1 MPKKNLPSYLALT
14 PALKIF
20 VTNLAWQSQAHIKP
34 LHQHF
39 ALRLVLEGGFL
50 PEEVTPH
57 PPLRIDAKKGEDVLV
72 FDPDAANEAEQT
84 ILGGLKTKSVDV
96 VVTKPNI
103 GPVIG
108 ISVKGTLNAFR
119 NLTNRMEEAAG
130 DATNLHIMYPGLVY
144 GFFHVLKANRAGSPG
159 LSVNDVAI
167 GSDGTVVPSIAR
179 YHDVL
184 LGLTGRLLVRNE
196 LSKYEAVSLAMIDPV
211 AGPHGH
217 LSQSFPPAETVLR
230 AEHFFP
236 ALLKRYDLRFPYV
249 APSMR
254 NLLRRSWSANS
265 PAITAIGS
273 GDKWIS
279 SVGYAPLIAQ
289 SD

>member
-57 PPLRIDAKKGEDVLV
+57 PPLRIDAEKGEDVLV

-130 DATNLHIMYPGLVY
+130 DATNLHLMYPGLVY
-144 GFFHVLKANRAGSPG
+144 GFFHVLKANRAGTPKV
-159 LSVNDVAI
+159 SVNDVAI
-167 GSDGTVVPSIAR
+167 GSEGTVVPSIAR

-217 LSQSFPPAETVLR
+217 LSQSFPPAATVLR

-254 NLLRRSWSANS
+254 NLLRCSWSADS
-265 PAITAIGS
+265 PAVTAIGS
-273 GDKWIS
+273 PDRWIS
-279 SVGYAPLIAQ
+279 SVGYEPRIAQ

>member
-1 MPKKNLPSYLALT
+1 MRKTKLPDYLALT
-14 PALKIF
+14 PALKVF

-39 ALRLVLEGGFL
+39 AMRLVLEGGFM
-50 PEEVTPH
+50 PDEVTPH
-57 PPLRIDAKKGEDVLV
+57 PPLRIETTRGEDVLV
-72 FDPDAANEAEQT
+72 FDPSVENEAEQT

-96 VVTKPNI
+96 VVNKPNI

-130 DATNLHIMYPGLVY
+130 DATNLHLMYPGLVY
-144 GFFHVLKANRAGSPG
+144 GFFHVLKANRAGARG
-159 LSVNDVAI
+159 MSVNDVAI
-167 GSDGTVVPSIAR
+167 GAEGSVVPSIAR

-196 LSKYEAVSLAMIDPV
+196 LSKYEGVSLAMIDPV
-211 AGPHGH
+211 AGEHGH
-217 LSQSFPPAETVLR
+217 LSQSFPPAGSTLR
-230 AEHFFP
+230 AENFFP

-254 NLLRRSWSANS
+254 SLLRRSWSANS
-265 PAITAIGS
+265 PAIATGGS
-273 GDKWIS
+273 ADEWIS
-279 SVGYAPLIAQ
+279 SVGYAPRI
-289 SD
+289 SES